1 MSETQV
7 EKLLCLP
14 DTFRKKSLLYNHAY
28 VEIENRKQLKVFGE
42 DKINAKMR
50 H

>member
-14 DTFRKKSLLYNHAY
+14 DTSRKKSLYNHAY

-42 DKINAKMR
+42 DNINAKMR